1 MQSLNQVEI
10 VYKGT
15 CPKCG
20 KRMTERKSKNGKIYY
35 SCEDFE
41 KCKFMS
47 WDEPTGKTCPECG
60 EHLIV
65 KTIKDKTTIK
75 CSNKDCKFNTIK
87 KGEWID
93 LHASQTISF
102 EKPYATVLTK
112 SRTRIDVEFKYI
124 NIPLG
129 IGMQLPEGYEAIIA
143 PRSSTFKTFGL
154 IQANSLG
161 IIDSSYRGPK
171 DEWSFPAIAL
181 NTNIIQEGSRVCQ
194 FRIQLS
200 QKATIL
206 QKIKWLFTNKIEFE
220 FVDDYEG
227 ENRGGF
233 GSTGVK

>member
-1 MQSLNQVEI
+1 MKL
-10 VYKGT
+10 
-15 CPKCG
+15 
-20 KRMTERKSKNGKIYY
+20 
-35 SCEDFE
+35 
-41 KCKFMS
+41 
-47 WDEPTGKTCPECG
+47 
-60 EHLIV
+60 
-65 KTIKDKTTIK
+65 TIKVKLF
-75 CSNKDCKFNTIK
+75 NKDCKFNTIK

-93 LHASQTISF
+93 LHASQTVLL
-102 EKPYATVLTK
+102 EKPYATILTK
-112 SRTRIDVEFKYI
+112 SRTRRDVEFKYI

-154 IQANSLG
+154 LQANSLG
-161 IIDSSYRGPK
+161 IIDSSYRGSK
-171 DEWSFPAIAL
+171 DEWLFPVIAF
-181 NTNIIQEGSRVCQ
+181 NTTTIKEGSRICQ

-200 QKATIL
+200 QKATIW